1 MSFGT
6 MWCACSFRGTQRKI
20 EMDESTDFLF
30 PLADIRGK
38 RSEKRKPY
46 ERMLN
51 AEVLSAPGA
60 RRHSSCNRP
69 QRAAT
74 AAAISRL
81 CKGHSAFPSNAS
93 GRGEG

>member
-1 MSFGT
+1 
-6 MWCACSFRGTQRKI
+6 
-20 EMDESTDFLF
+20 MDESTDFLF

-60 RRHSSCNRP
+60 RRHSSCSRP

-81 CKGHSAFPSNAS
+81 CKDTVPFPQTHQGGAR
-93 GRGEG
+93 GRLAAKRLQRK